1 MIIGTPELI
10 AGRREEII
18 NACEEL
24 YKTRSFKEITL
35 KDIGNA
41 VPFSRPTIYNY
52 FQTKEEIFLALFERE
67 YERWN
72 EELTGILSCGGE
84 VNLTEAIAGSLAKRG
99 QLLKLLSMN
108 NYDME
113 ASSRKENLVSFK
125 KAYGRSMELVSE
137 LLRKYRPEMGE
148 SERAG
153 FIYMFFPFMFGI
165 YPYTAVTDKQKTA
178 MEDAGIDYV
187 YQSAYELTLSFLN
200 RLLSEK
206 ESSK

>member
-1 MIIGTPELI
+1 MIKGSTELI

-72 EELTGILSCGGE
+72 EELTGILNCDGE

-113 ASSRKENLVSFK
+113 ASSRQENLVSFK

-178 MEDAGIDYV
+178 MDDAGIDYV